1 MAAIDGKPVRH
12 SRCVMTEMVLPNDT
26 NGLGNLM
33 GGRLLYLMDVCAAIA
48 ARRHADRVCVT
59 ASVDT
64 VEFQS
69 PIRQGEILVIEG
81 QVNRTWR
88 TSMEIELNVW
98 AEPLRGER
106 RKCNRAYYT
115 FVAVDERARPV
126 AVRPVVPETEE
137 EIARYDSADRRRE
150 LRLILSGRLKLEDAA
165 GIREDLI
172 AAMQASTHPTPNEK

>member
-1 MAAIDGKPVRH
+1 MPNDDGRPVSA

-33 GGRLLYLMDVCAAIA
+33 GGRLLYWMDVCAAIS
-48 ARRHADRVCVT
+48 ARRHADSVCVT

-69 PIRQGEILVIEG
+69 PIRQGEIIVIHG

-88 TSMEIELNVW
+88 TSMEVELNVW
-98 AEPLRGER
+98 AEPLNGER

-115 FVAVDERARPV
+115 FVSVDRDVRPR
-126 AVRPVVPETEE
+126 AVRPVIPETDEE
-137 EIARYDSADRRRE
+137 VERYESAARRRE
-150 LRLILSGRLKLEDAA
+150 LRLVLSGRLKIEDAA
-165 GIREDLI
+165 RIREDLL
-172 AAMQASTHPTPNEK
+172 ATMPPSTSPDL